1 MSPKVGKR
9 EFPYDKAGKKAAA
22 DWSKKSGKPI
32 KSGKPMKSG
41 KKK

>member
-22 DWSKKSGKPI
+22 DWSKKSGKP
-32 KSGKPMKSG
+32 MKSG
-41 KKK
+41 KKKK